1 MKKKKLLVMSG
12 VAVLVLLSIL
22 AAPYVTGTAV
32 QAKDKPIKLGV
43 LVDFTGPMSFA
54 GAPVVDGV
62 KMRLEEANY
71 KVAGRTVELIVEDS
85 ATDASIALE
94 KAKKLVERDKV
105 SFIIGPMISGMRMAV
120 IPYLARQEILTISI
134 HSDPIVSTKFGNNL
148 IYPGILKM
156 SSLPVSKYAAE
167 ELGYRTATCIG
178 ADYIAG
184 HEYINTLTR
193 QFEIMGGKTIQK
205 QWAPLGTMDWGP
217 YLVNLK
223 KADCVGIWTIDS
235 DIVPFMQQYKEYGL
249 KMPLIMP
256 EAHVI
261 TSAIVAERGES
272 LQGII
277 GNIHYHWGLDNPS
290 NKKYVADFKAKY
302 NRMPE
307 HHETHA
313 YIATSIFLAGVEKT
327 NGDTSFKNL
336 KKGILEIKMDTPQGP
351 LSFDPN
357 GVARN
362 NVHICDIQKIEGVW
376 VWHTIKT
383 YIQPPYPKN

>member
-1 MKKKKLLVMSG
+1 MKKKKLLEVLCI
-12 VAVLVLLSIL
+12 AVLLLFSIF
-22 AAPYVTGTAV
+22 AAPYVLNTAALA
-32 QAKDKPIKLGV
+32 QEKPIKLGV
-43 LVDFTGPMSFA
+43 LIDFTGPMSFA
-54 GAPVVDGV
+54 GPPVIDGIE
-62 KMRLEEANY
+62 MRLEEANY
-71 KVAGRTVELIVEDS
+71 KVAGRTVELVVEDS

-120 IPYLARQEILTISI
+120 IPYLAKQKILTISI
-134 HSDPIVSTKFGNNL
+134 HNDPLVSTKYGNNL
-148 IYPGILKM
+148 LYPGTLTM
-156 SSLPVSKYAAE
+156 SSLPVAKYASE
-167 ELGYRTATCIG
+167 VLGYRTATAIG
-178 ADYIAG
+178 ADYNAG
-184 HEYINTLTR
+184 HAYIDAISKQLET
-193 QFEIMGGKTIQK
+193 MGGKVIQK

-217 YLVNLK
+217 YIVNLK
-223 KADCVGIWTIDS
+223 KADCLAMWTIDS
-235 DIVPFMQQYKEYGL
+235 DIVPFMKQYKEFGL
-249 KMPLIMP
+249 TMPLIMP

-277 GNIHYHWGLDNPS
+277 GNIHYHWGLENPS
-290 NKKYVADFKAKY
+290 NEKYVSDFKKKY

-313 YIATSIFLAGVEKT
+313 YINTSIFLSGLEKT
-327 NGDTSFKNL
+327 NGDTSFEKL
-336 KKGILEIKMDTPQGP
+336 KKAILDIKMETPQGP

-362 NVHICDIQKIEGVW
+362 NVHVCDIQKVDGVW

-383 YIQPPYPKN
+383 YVQPPYPKQ

>member
-1 MKKKKLLVMSG
+1 MKQNKSLIVVGVVVLMMYLL
-12 VAVLVLLSIL
+12 AVHCVSPT
-22 AAPYVTGTAV
+22 AA
-32 QAKDKPIKLGV
+32 QAQGKPVKLGV

-54 GAPVVDGV
+54 GQPVADGI

-71 KVAGRTVELIVEDS
+71 KVAGRTVELIIEDS
-85 ATDASIALE
+85 ATDASICLE
-94 KAKKLVERDKV
+94 KAKKMVERDKV
-105 SFIIGPMISGMRMAV
+105 SFIIGPMISAMRMAV

-134 HSDPIVSTKFGNNL
+134 HNDPLESTKYGNNL
-148 IYPGILKM
+148 LYPGTLVM
-156 SSLPVSKYAAE
+156 SSLPVAKYASE

-178 ADYIAG
+178 ADYNAG
-184 HEYINTLTR
+184 HAYIDTLAS
-193 QFEIMGGKTIQK
+193 QFESMGGKAVQK

-217 YLVNLK
+217 YIVNMK

-235 DIVPFMQQYKEYGL
+235 DIVPFMEQYKTFGL

-277 GNIHYHWGLDNPS
+277 GNIHYHWGLDNS
-290 NKKYVADFKAKY
+290 TNKKYVADFKAKY
-302 NRMPE
+302 NRLPE

-313 YIATSIFLAGVEKT
+313 YIGTSIFLEGVEKT
-327 NGDTSFKNL
+327 NGDTSFEKL
-336 KKGILEIKMDTPQGP
+336 KKAILGIKMDTPQGP
-351 LSFDPN
+351 LAFDPN

-362 NVHICDIQKIEGVW
+362 NVHICDIQKIDGMW
-376 VWHTIKT
+376 VWHTLKT
-383 YIQPPYPKN
+383 FVQPPYPKD